1 LYLMAAINNLSYN
14 SLNATGYPL

>member
-1 LYLMAAINNLSYN
+1 MAAINNLSYN